1 LNNPEVTIECRD
13 LSKSFDG
20 VHAVEEVSVE
30 FEAGK
35 ITALIGPNGAGKTT
49 LFHLMGG
56 SLVPDSGEVLL
67 RGSRISGRP
76 SWEIARLGVGRL
88 FQDVR
93 AFGRLS
99 VLENVLAGFRN
110 QAGECFWKAVL
121 VRPVVARQERDLIAQ
136 ARHWIEFVGLG
147 GMEEAPARA
156 LSYGQQKL
164 LALARLLAQGAQV
177 LLLDEPTAGVN
188 PAMVKPLLALLREL
202 ARQGKTIVLIEHNM
216 SVVIDIADWVYF
228 MDEGQIVAFGLPHE
242 VLGDKWVREAY
253 LGL

>member
-1 LNNPEVTIECRD
+1 M
-13 LSKSFDG
+13 
-20 VHAVEEVSVE
+20 E
-30 FEAGK
+30 FESAK

-49 LFHLMGG
+49 LFHLVGG

-67 RGSRISGRP
+67 RGKRISGLP

-93 AFGRLS
+93 VFGRLTA
-99 VLENVLAGFRN
+99 LENVLVGF
-110 QAGECFWKAVL
+110 QGQVGESFWKAVL
-121 VRPVVARQERDLIAQ
+121 VRPAVVRQERDLIRQ

-164 LALARLLAQGAQV
+164 LALARLLAQGAEV

-188 PAMVKPLLALLREL
+188 PAMVTPLLALLREL
-202 ARQGKTIVLIEHNM
+202 ARKGKTIVLIEHNM
-216 SVVIDIADWVYF
+216 SVVLDIADWVYF
-228 MDEGQIVAFGLPHE
+228 MDEGQIVAFGLPQE

>member
-1 LNNPEVTIECRD
+1 LSKPQITIECRD

-30 FEAGK
+30 FESAK

-49 LFHLMGG
+49 LFHLVGG

-67 RGSRISGRP
+67 RGKRISGLP
-76 SWEIARLGVGRL
+76 SWEVARLGVGRL

-93 AFGRLS
+93 VFGRLTA
-99 VLENVLAGFRN
+99 LENVLVGFQS
-110 QAGECFWKAVL
+110 QAGETFWKAVL
-121 VRPVVARQERDLIAQ
+121 ARPTVVRQERDLIRQ

-147 GMEEAPARA
+147 GREEAPARA

-164 LALARLLAQGAQV
+164 LALARLLAQGAEV

-188 PAMVKPLLALLREL
+188 PAMVTPLLALLREL
-202 ARQGKTIVLIEHNM
+202 ARKGKTIVLIEHNM
-216 SVVIDIADWVYF
+216 SVVLDIADWVYF
-228 MDEGQIVAFGLPHE
+228 MDEGQIVAFGLPQE

>member
-1 LNNPEVTIECRD
+1 MNNPEVTIECRD

-20 VHAVEEVSVE
+20 VRAVEEVSVE

-56 SLVPDSGEVLL
+56 SLVPDGGEVLL

-93 AFGRLS
+93 VFGRLT
-99 VLENVLAGFRN
+99 VLENVLVGFQR
-110 QAGECFWKAVL
+110 QLGESFWTAVL
-121 VRPVVARQERDLIAQ
+121 VRPAVVRQERELRAE
-136 ARHWIEFVGLG
+136 ARRLLEFVGLG
-147 GMEEAPARA
+147 GMELAPAQT

-164 LALARLLAQGAQV
+164 LALARLLAQGADV
-177 LLLDEPTAGVN
+177 LLLDEPTAGVS
-188 PAMVKPLLALLREL
+188 PAMVQPLLALLREL
-202 ARQGKTIVLIEHNM
+202 ARQGNTVVLIEHNM
-216 SVVIDIADWVYF
+216 SVVLDIADWVYF
-228 MDEGQIVAFGLPHE
+228 MDEGEIVALGLPHE

>member
-1 LNNPEVTIECRD
+1 MPDVTIECRD
-13 LSKSFDG
+13 LSKAFDG
-20 VHAVEEVSVE
+20 VHAVEDVSVE

-56 SLVPDSGEVLL
+56 SLAPDSGEVLL
-67 RGSRISGRP
+67 RGRRISGLP
-76 SWEIARLGVGRL
+76 SWETARLGVGRL

-93 AFGRLS
+93 VFGRLT
-99 VLENVLAGFRN
+99 VLENVLVGFRN
-110 QAGECFWKAVL
+110 QAGESFWKAVVARL
-121 VRPVVARQERDLIAQ
+121 AVARQDRDLAAIAQ
-136 ARHWIEFVGLG
+136 HWIDFVGLRG
-147 GMEEAPARA
+147 FEETPARA

-164 LALARLLAQGAQV
+164 LALARLLAQGADV

-188 PAMVKPLLALLREL
+188 PAMVKPLLALLRDL
-202 ARQGKTIVLIEHNM
+202 AKDGKTIILIEHNM